1 MLTVIADNLPRLM
14 ECNGSRL
21 MSPAFPAVDVDPTAR
36 DEGTAA
42 DWMALQAFNGTPIG
56 TLINTPAK
64 NGFYMTAD
72 MADYVDQYLAALDCG
87 EMQVDTSFGTDLWR
101 VGARAD
107 HIKYI
112 ARGERV
118 EFVNGGNG
126 NVLEHPLPSELHV
139 DDLKYGYSL
148 VDPEMNWTLIWHA
161 IGYCIT
167 RQVQPDIIKLTI
179 HQPRPHHPD
188 GKHRTWTISYA
199 ELLELYARINATLSD
214 PSNELRTGLSW
225 CRRCHALASCPAAT
239 KARMNAI
246 DATAI
251 AFNDQ
256 LPDNALSY
264 ELDVVRMAKA
274 TLEAQ
279 LNALEEMATHRLRNG
294 AVIDNYAMQ
303 PQFANTRWK
312 PGIDA
317 RLLSMASKIDCEKPG
332 TITPAEFK
340 RRGGSEAVYNALTER
355 PQTGIKLIRATAD
368 QRARRVLK
376 K

>member
-36 DEGTAA
+36 NEGTAA
-42 DWMALQAFNGTPIG
+42 DWMAQQAFNGVPIHS
-56 TLINTPAK
+56 LINTPAC
-64 NGFYMTAD
+64 NGFYMTAE
-72 MADYVDQYLAALDCG
+72 MAEHVDNYLSALDCG
-87 EMQVDTSFGTDLWR
+87 EMQVDTSFGTDAWR
-101 VGARAD
+101 VGGRAD

-112 ARGERV
+112 ASDEP
-118 EFVNGGNG
+118 GNS
-126 NVLEHPLPSELHV
+126 VLRV
-139 DDLKYGYSL
+139 DDLKYGWSL
-148 VDPEMNWTLIWHA
+148 VDPEMHWTLIWHA

-167 RQVQPDIIKLTI
+167 RSVQPDMIVMTI

-188 GKHRTWTISYA
+188 GKHRSWTIDYA
-199 ELLELYARINATLSD
+199 TLIGLYARINATLTNPSD
-214 PSNELRTGLSW
+214 ELRTGLGW

-256 LPDNALSY
+256 LPDAALSY
-264 ELDVVRMAKA
+264 ELDVVRTAKA

-279 LNALEEMATHRLRNG
+279 LNALEEMAAHRLRNG
-294 AVIDNYAMQ
+294 AVIDNYAMENQ
-303 PQFANTRWK
+303 YANTRWK
-312 PGIDA
+312 PGLDA
-317 RLLSMASKIDCEKPG
+317 RLLTMASKIDCVKPSH
-332 TITPAEFK
+332 ITPAEFK
-340 RRGGSEAVYNALTER
+340 RRGGSQAVLDALTER
-355 PQTGIKLIRATAD
+355 PQTGIKLIRVTAD
-368 QRARRVLK
+368 QRAKRVLK